1 MRRLLLLA
9 CLLLAACAGSPR
21 VALAPRAVAPVP
33 PVILVSIDGFRAEY
47 LSRGLTPNITALAAS
62 GVRATAMRPSFPSV
76 TFPNHY
82 TLVTGF
88 RPDRNGIVNNDMT
101 DPAIPNV
108 RFAMSNR
115 AAVGDGRWWDDV
127 DPVWVTAEQAG
138 KRTATMFW
146 PGSEAAIH
154 GVRPAQWLAFDGAMP
169 DDTRVDTVLGWLDD
183 PRHFAFL
190 TLYFDGV
197 DHIGHDFGPD
207 SPEIDAALAAVDT
220 RIGRLRAGL
229 AARGI
234 IANIVIVSDHG
245 MTAIAPDRV
254 IRIDRLLSHDRFTM
268 IGGWALAG
276 ITPLPGE
283 DSAVAAALLGRRD
296 HMQCWRKADFPKRFH
311 YGNNRRIA
319 PILCLAD
326 GGWVILD
333 REPKK
338 PVAGGAHGYD
348 NFLPDM
354 AAIFVGNGPAF
365 RSAVTL
371 PAFDNVDVYP
381 LLLKLLGLPPRASDG
396 RIEPVRAALR

>member
-1 MRRLLLLA
+1 MRHLLLIA
-9 CLLLAACAGSPR
+9 CLLLAACAGSPEMAR
-21 VALAPRAVAPVP
+21 LPEAARP
-33 PVILVSIDGFRAEY
+33 PVILVSIDGFSAEY
-47 LSRGLTPNITALAAS
+47 LKRGVTPNITALAAS
-62 GVRATAMRPSFPSV
+62 GVGATAMRPSFPSI

-88 RPDRNGIVNNDMT
+88 RPDRSGIVNNDMT
-101 DPAIPNV
+101 DPAIPGV

-183 PRHFAFL
+183 PRHYAFL

-197 DHIGHDFGPD
+197 DHAGHDFGPD
-207 SPEIDAALAAVDT
+207 SPEIDGALAAVDAQ
-220 RIGRLRAGL
+220 IGRLRAGL
-229 AARGI
+229 AARGT

-245 MTAIAPDRV
+245 MTAIAADRV
-254 IRIDRLLSHDRFTM
+254 IRIDRLLAHDRFTM

-276 ITPLPGE
+276 ITPLPGQ

-296 HMQCWRKADFPKRFH
+296 HMQCWRKADFPKRYH
-311 YGNNRRIA
+311 YGNHRRIA

-326 GGWVILD
+326 AGWVILD
-333 REPKK
+333 RDPKK
-338 PVAGGAHGYD
+338 PVTGGAHGYD
-348 NFLPDM
+348 NRLPDM
-354 AAIFVGNGPAF
+354 AAIFVANGPAF
-365 RSAVTL
+365 RAGVTL
-371 PAFDNVDVYP
+371 PTFDNVDVHP
-381 LLLKLLGLPPRASDG
+381 LLLRLLGLPPRASDG
-396 RIEPVRAALR
+396 RIEPVKAALR